1 MSGIDTLAFDLFLAG
16 TCLFFVWVALLTL
29 RT

>member
-1 MSGIDTLAFDLFLAG
+1 MSRIETLAFILFLAG

-29 RT
+29 RK

>member
-1 MSGIDTLAFDLFLAG
+1 MSEIETLAFVLFLAG

-29 RT
+29 KK